1 MLTFL
6 TKLRFNSLLRAQRR
20 RQLERRRRSFLSG
33 LEDRTKPR
41 RKEEKKN
48 KEATRL
54 TTFQSLRYSA
64 VDTFRSSVRLDA
76 TVKKERA
83 SACFS
88 STLLRENEI
97 DPLHSGL
104 EENRNPPPPP
114 FTRQFSSIL
123 LTFLLRFPC

>member
-6 TKLRFNSLLRAQRR
+6 TKLRFNSLLRVQRR
-20 RQLERRRRSFLSG
+20 RQLGRRRRSFLSG

-41 RKEEKKN
+41 RKEEKK
-48 KEATRL
+48 KKEEATRL

-64 VDTFRSSVRLDA
+64 VDTSRSSVRLDA
-76 TVKKERA
+76 TVKKKRA

-88 STLLRENEI
+88 STLLKENEI

-104 EENRNPPPPP
+104 EENRNPQPPP
-114 FTRQFSSIL
+114 FT
-123 LTFLLRFPC
+123 